1 MVGTLP
7 DALASVRFS
16 HPTDYFFLAVLRF
29 ADRLVASRL
38 RVAAAFFAERDRA
51 AAGRLADALPPR
63 GPPIL
68 PPRFEDTLVS
78 ATPRPE
84 PLLLPPP
91 VSLLTVAQARRS
103 ASFSPTPRSS
113 YPSSMCSAWRFCLS

>member
-1 MVGTLP
+1 VLSRPRILP
-7 DALASVRFS
+7 TRPRWSPER
-16 HPTDYFFLAVLRF
+16 YFFRAALRAPDLAVVF
-29 ADRLVASRL
+29 RL

-68 PPRFEDTLVS
+68 PPRFDDTLVS
-78 ATPRPE
+78 GTPRPE

-103 ASFSPTPRSS
+103 ASFVAMPR
-113 YPSSMCSAWRFCLS
+113 CS

>member
-1 MVGTLP
+1 MV
-7 DALASVRFS
+7 
-16 HPTDYFFLAVLRF
+16 VLRAPDF
-29 ADRLVASRL
+29 AAALRL

-68 PPRFEDTLVS
+68 PPRFDETLVS
-78 ATPRPE
+78 LTPRPE

-91 VSLLTVAQARRS
+91 VSLFTVVAQARRS
-103 ASFSPTPRSS
+103 ASCLPTPR
-113 YPSSMCSAWRFCLS
+113 CS